1 MAVPVETVLTRAIR
15 DADHPIART
24 IALARLAMLRGV
36 PHADEVTDALK
47 EAQAAEDIH
56 AAAGIAE
63 GVDGPLGDAH
73 GRGPDPLSCPR

>member
-1 MAVPVETVLTRAIR
+1 MLTRAIR

-47 EAQAAEDIH
+47 EALEAEDIH
-56 AAAGIAE
+56 AAAGDR
-63 GVDGPLGDAH
+63 GRHGGPLGDALRART
-73 GRGPDPLSCPR
+73 GSL